1 MWKKVIS
8 LAAGMLA
15 VVLLITGV
23 MTAVNADDTG
33 ATATAPAG
41 IPQGPPPG
49 QGFGARFNG
58 DIMEKVAAKLNID
71 KATLEDAFKQVML
84 EEQQARQND
93 MFAKL
98 VTDGKLTQ
106 EQADAYK
113 AWLAAKPADIP
124 GCPFFGGANTN
135 MLDKLLKDGKMT
147 QSQYDAYK
155 AWVAQKPA
163 VELPKPEKPAGGPP
177 CQLRGNSK

>member
-1 MWKKVIS
+1 MWKKVLG

-23 MTAVNADDTG
+23 MTAVNADNRS
-33 ATATAPAG
+33 AAATAPAG
-41 IPQGPPPG
+41 MPPG
-49 QGFGARFNG
+49 APHGKGPNASCNS
-58 DIMEKVAAKLNID
+58 DILAKVAAKLNID
-71 KATLEDAFKQVML
+71 KAALQDAFKQVML
-84 EEQQARQND
+84 EEQQARQDD

-113 AWLAAKPADIP
+113 AWLSAKPADMP
-124 GCPFFGGANTN
+124 GFPFFAGANTD
-135 MLDKLLKDGKMT
+135 MLDKLLKDGKIT
-147 QSQYDAYK
+147 QAQYDAYK
-155 AWVAQKPA
+155 AWIAQKPA

-177 CQLRGNSK
+177 CQLRGGTK